1 MTPQERLEFE
11 RMKREIAE
19 LRRWKEQKTQQ
30 QLSMPL
36 DNASLGVLN
45 DAFYRYEFD
54 RIKLINLFFRTG
66 NAQNPT
72 ENGQMTYYD
81 SGTVGIRTR
90 IDGFNFQIDQ
100 TGV

>member
-1 MTPQERLEFE
+1 MNPTREEFDALKREVAQMRLELDA
-11 RMKREIAE
+11 RK
-19 LRRWKEQKTQQ
+19 LQ
-30 QLSMPL
+30 QLMMPL

-54 RIKLINLFFRTG
+54 RLKLVNLFFRTG
-66 NAQNPT
+66 NAQNPV
-72 ENGQMTYYD
+72 EDGQMTYYD
-81 SGTVGIRTR
+81 SGTVGFRTR